1 MVAPIAADCAPA
13 NGAQTR
19 SSDSPQ
25 KALHGRDLGRAETLD
40 LAPQSPMKLRHRIV
54 EHAFGTIKV
63 WMGNAHFLMKRLP
76 NVKTEIGLHVLAYNL
91 KRVMQILGI
100 DPIIPAEHLLRKIDR
115 FVDLSGVRAH
125 LAAYYSDIGRP
136 SIDPELMIR
145 MLLVGYCYGIRS
157 ERRLCEEVHLN
168 LAYRWFCRLSF
179 DADVPDHSTFSKNRH
194 GRFRDSDLLRMLFE
208 TVVARCMDEGLV
220 GGEAFAVDASIITA
234 DAHRQRG
241 VAGTGE
247 LDPAS
252 NRAVSEYLAVLDDA
266 AFGGATPVE
275 PKLVSPT
282 DPAAR
287 WTAARGGPAV
297 YAYCDNYLIDLKN
310 AVIMDVEATTAVRQA
325 EVTAAK
331 TMIDRTAD
339 QLGVTPDRLAADTGY
354 GSAEMLAWLVDE
366 RKIEPHI
373 PVFDKSERTDGTFS
387 RNDFT
392 YDAEADVYVC
402 PAGKTLQK
410 YRRPFAAPRTGPPK
424 DDTVRYRASKRDCD
438 VCPLKPRC
446 CPGAPARKV
455 PRSIHE
461 AARDKARAIAK
472 TETYVV
478 SRRERKK
485 VEMLFAHLKRILRLD
500 RLRLRGPCGARD
512 EFLLAT
518 TAQNLRKL
526 AKLVA
531 APAPT

>member
-1 MVAPIAADCAPA
+1 M
-13 NGAQTR
+13 
-19 SSDSPQ
+19 
-25 KALHGRDLGRAETLD
+25 
-40 LAPQSPMKLRHRIV
+40 
-54 EHAFGTIKV
+54 
-63 WMGNAHFLMKRLP
+63 MGER
-76 NVKTEIGLHVLAYNL
+76 T
-91 KRVMQILGI
+91 VMQEALFVGFSIERHV
-100 DPIIPAEHLLRKIDR
+100 PADHLLRRIDR
-115 FVDLSGVRAH
+115 FVDLSGVRSH
-125 LAAYYSDIGRP
+125 LAPYYSDVGRP
-136 SIDPELMIR
+136 SVDPELMIR
-145 MLLVGYCYGIRS
+145 MLLVGYCYGVRS

-168 LAYRWFCRLSF
+168 LAYRWFCRLSL

-194 GRFRDSDLLRMLFE
+194 GRFRDSDLLRKVFE
-208 TVVARCMDEGLV
+208 TVVGRCMAEGLV
-220 GGEAFAVDASIITA
+220 GGEGFAVDASMVVA

-241 VAGTGE
+241 VAGTSE

-252 NRAVSEYLAVLDDA
+252 NRAVTEYLAVLDDA

-297 YAYCDNYLIDLKN
+297 YAYADNYLIDLKN

-331 TMIDRTAD
+331 TMIDRTAE
-339 QLGVTPDRLAADTGY
+339 QHGVTPERLAADTAY

-373 PVFDKSERTDGTFS
+373 PVFDKSKRTDGTFS
-387 RNDFT
+387 RDDFA
-392 YDAEADVYVC
+392 YDPATDVYTC
-402 PAGKTLQK
+402 PAGKQLRT
-410 YRRPFAAPRTGPPK
+410 YRRAFTKPRLGVMK
-424 DDTVRYRASKRDCD
+424 DNTVRYRASKRDCD
-438 VCPLKPRC
+438 ACPLKPQC
-446 CPGAPARKV
+446 CPNEPARKII
-455 PRSIHE
+455 RSIHE

-472 TETYVV
+472 TEAYAV

-500 RLRLRGPCGARD
+500 RLRLRGPNGARD
-512 EFLLAT
+512 EFLLAA

-531 APAPT
+531 PPTPAMAI